1 MNLWIKNR
9 FSYTGRKTFTL
20 FAKIRIYYIYKTIMT
35 TVISK

>member
-20 FAKIRIYYIYKTIMT
+20 FAKIRIYIYKTIMT
-35 TVISK
+35 KVISK